1 MMLTW
6 KDGVTTL
13 LALLVAGLLYVQTTA
28 AIQLPIIGSS
38 YRLSIV
44 ALAIIGIAMCAFSN
58 GGTMG
63 ANPFVT
69 IASILGVVSLVL
81 IIYGLITGTKIAFLA
96 LTGVILVLWVVATV
110 NHLIGTK

>member
-1 MMLTW
+1 MLTW

-13 LALLVAGLLYVQTTA
+13 LALLIVGLLYVQTTA

-44 ALAIIGIAMCAFSN
+44 ALAIIGIAMCAFS
-58 GGTMG
+58 GGTTG
-63 ANPFVT
+63 TSPFIT

-96 LTGVILVLWVVATV
+96 LTAVILVLWVVATV
-110 NHLIGTK
+110 NHLLGTK